1 MTPTIQVLDEHAA
14 NQIAAGEVVERP
26 LSVVKELV
34 ENALD
39 AGASRIDIVVEGNG
53 VPLIS
58 VSDNG
63 HGIPAAQLPL
73 ALLRHA
79 TSKITRI
86 EDLSTLNTLGFRGE
100 ALPSIASVSVFE
112 LSTRYRDELSGAM
125 LKVQGEQKPSIRE
138 IGRPQG
144 TTVSVRD
151 LFFNTPARRKFLKSL
166 NTEFGLI
173 SDMVSRLALARP
185 DVAFTLTHPEHVVLK
200 TPGRSK
206 LLEAVAAVLGNDI
219 ARRLLPVS
227 VARGNW
233 QLTGYISPPDLVRA
247 GRQGETFIINGRV
260 IRSNLLSRSLSDSYH
275 TLIPAKLHPIA
286 VLQLSMPPA
295 EYDVNVHPAKMEIR
309 FTREQ
314 ELAEFITGG
323 IREVLLARHAPT
335 SLGFKTAFP
344 LPLNKPP
351 VDKSPLAKRVPVN
364 PEPIG
369 KLGKPASTNPLQLA
383 ITAIS
388 DPMRTGEKLI
398 ITPDSGNASNLYSR
412 AEPDLHSEPDVPD
425 GFRISER
432 LISEPVQAT
441 EPPAPRLDVWPLA
454 QVFNT
459 YILATDGS
467 SLFII
472 DQHAAH
478 ERINY
483 ERILNQLK
491 KVKPGSQEL
500 LIPLPLEFTLQ
511 EEMVLL
517 EHLWTL
523 REFGFI
529 MEHFG
534 PQTYLMRGIPD
545 NIQSGEGESLIREF
559 LNIIITTSKTP
570 HIETLREEWAYL
582 MACRHSVKAREN
594 LTLMEME
601 QLLAQ
606 LNLTENPFTCPH
618 GRPTVV
624 QISQSE
630 LEKRFYR
637 TN

>member
-1 MTPTIQVLDEHAA
+1 MTPMIQVLNEYAA

-39 AGASRIDIVVEGNG
+39 AGASRIDIAVEGNG

-112 LSTRYRDELSGAM
+112 LSTRFRDELSGSV
-125 LKVQGEQKPSIRE
+125 LKVEGEQKPSIRE

-151 LFFNTPARRKFLKSL
+151 LFFNTPARRKFLKSH

-200 TPGRSK
+200 TPGRGK
-206 LLEAVAAVLGNDI
+206 LLEAVAAVLGNGI
-219 ARRLLPVS
+219 ARRLIPVS
-227 VARGNW
+227 AAKGIW
-233 QLTGYISPPDLVRA
+233 QLTGYISPPDLVRS

-323 IREVLLARHAPT
+323 IRELLLARHAPT
-335 SLGFKTAFP
+335 SLGFKTAAP
-344 LPLNKPP
+344 LPLNKP
-351 VDKSPLAKRVPVN
+351 
-364 PEPIG
+364 
-369 KLGKPASTNPLQLA
+369 ASSNPLQLA
-383 ITAIS
+383 ISAIS
-388 DPMRTGEKLI
+388 DPMRAGEKLRI
-398 ITPDSGNASNLYSR
+398 SPDSGKNPNLYSQ
-412 AEPDLHSEPDVPD
+412 AKPAIYPAPDIHTQPDFYPKSD
-425 GFRISER
+425 TPAGFQIN
-432 LISEPVQAT
+432 EPVPAAA
-441 EPPAPRLDVWPLA
+441 PPAPRLDVWPLA

-459 YILATDGS
+459 YILATDSS

-483 ERILNQLK
+483 ERLLNQLK

-529 MEHFG
+529 LEHFG

-559 LNIIITTSKTP
+559 LNIIITTSKAP
-570 HIETLREEWAYL
+570 NIETLREEWAFL
-582 MACRHSVKAREN
+582 MACRHSIKASEN
-594 LTLMEME
+594 LSLMEME

-637 TN
+637 TS